1 MVRLACELRR
11 HATEPPVVFYSEH
24 VDMWSMGDTFRQAF
38 PENDGLLHEVEADD
52 GICLWCYEL
61 PDGGGDGK
69 AHQAATAEETPAG

>member
-1 MVRLACELRR
+1 
-11 HATEPPVVFYSEH
+11 
-24 VDMWSMGDTFRQAF
+24 MWSMGDTFRQAF